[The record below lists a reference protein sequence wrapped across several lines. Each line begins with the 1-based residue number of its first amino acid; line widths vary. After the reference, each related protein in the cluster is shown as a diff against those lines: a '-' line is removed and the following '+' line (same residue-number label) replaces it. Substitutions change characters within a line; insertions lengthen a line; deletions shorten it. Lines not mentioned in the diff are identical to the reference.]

1 MVDPGQ
7 FTLVFIVL
15 AVMVFGLLSLLTAI
29 IPGLVIIWV
38 AALVYGLV
46 TGFNL
51 NSGILFGI
59 ITLLML
65 VGNVIDNIIMGT
77 TTRQTGA
84 SWYSIGAALLAG
96 LVGSLV
102 WPPLG
107 GLLAALLVVFAIEVI
122 RLRNW
127 RQALKSAGGVLAGCG
142 WAVVARLGIGVIMIV
157 LFLLW
162 VYL

>member
-15 AVMVFGLLSLLTAI
+15 AVMIFGLLSLLTAI
-29 IPGLVIIWV
+29 LPGLTIIWV

-46 TGFNL
+46 TGFNI

-59 ITLLML
+59 ITILML
-65 VGNVIDNIIMGT
+65 GGNIIDNIIMGAT
-77 TTRQTGA
+77 THQAGA
-84 SWYSIGAALLAG
+84 KWYSVGAALLAG
-96 LVGSLV
+96 LVGSLA
-102 WPPLG
+102 WPPFG
-107 GLLAALLVVFAIEVI
+107 GLVAALLAVFVIEII
-122 RLRNW
+122 RLRNL

-142 WAVVARLGIGVIMIV
+142 WSVIVRFGIGVIMIV